1 MLRRPQTVGSHADE
15 NAFEDSS
22 SMLNMVAS
30 ALSTLSPAEATTPP
44 PLSADI
50 LVVFGIIALALILS
64 IREPVPIDVTAIGV
78 RSR

>member
-1 MLRRPQTVGSHADE
+1 
-15 NAFEDSS
+15 
-22 SMLNMVAS
+22 MVAS